1 MLKTMPA
8 SEAKNKFGL
17 LMDTAQREAVAI
29 SKKGRTAAIMMPIH
43 EYEEYKNLKFEELKR
58 HVAKGMEQADRG
70 ETTTVNSRE
79 ELHQLFED
87 IKQKNRH
94 RDV

>member
-29 SKKGRTAAIMMPIH
+29 SKKGRTAAIMVPTH
-43 EYEEYKNLKFEELKR
+43 EYEEYETLKYEQLKR
-58 HVAKGMEQADRG
+58 HISEGIAQADRG
-70 ETTTVNSRE
+70 EFSKKTVE
-79 ELHQLFED
+79 EIILEA
-87 IKQKNRH
+87 KQEYDAKEL
-94 RDV
+94 